1 MLTTR
6 HKIAL
11 ARGLQRGAMAGRRLV
26 GLGHSASVR
35 RGGIDWQLDLCEG
48 IDFSIWLLGSFE
60 PGTIRAYRRLL
71 RPGDVALDIGANIGA
86 HTLHLARAVGPTGR
100 VYAFEPTDFALAKL
114 KANLARNPDLAP
126 RVAVRQTMLVD
137 KAGAAPPP
145 LYASWPLAK
154 EAPGHSLHRG
164 QKMASAGANAMT
176 LDDFIAAEKIARV
189 DFIKLD
195 IDGFECRALKGAR
208 DTLAR
213 FRPKMVIE
221 LSPHQL
227 AEEGDDIAELV
238 SLLAA
243 ADYRLRELASKRPL
257 PLDGGWLKRRIAH
270 GGSIN
275 ALAIPHE
282 RNP

>member
-11 ARGLQRGAMAGRRLV
+11 ARGLQRGAMLGRRFV
-26 GLGHSASVR
+26 GLDHAVGVR
-35 RGGIDWQLDLCEG
+35 RGGVHWQLDLREG
-48 IDFSIWLLGSFE
+48 IDFSIWLLGAFE
-60 PGTIRAYRRLL
+60 PRTIRAYRRLL

-86 HTLHLARAVGPTGR
+86 HTLHLARAVGPLGW

-114 KANLARNPDLAP
+114 NANLARNPDLAS
-126 RVAVRQTMLVD
+126 RVICRQTMLVD
-137 KAGAAPPP
+137 RAESLPQP

-154 EAPGHSLHRG
+154 RHGAHALHRG
-164 QKMASAGANAMT
+164 LKMASAGATSTT
-176 LDDFIAAEKIARV
+176 LDAFIDAEGLTRV

-208 DTLAR
+208 AMLAR

-227 AEEGDDIAELV
+227 AEEGGDIAELAD
-238 SLLAA
+238 LLAA
-243 ADYRLRELASKRPL
+243 ANYRLRDLASGRPL

-282 RNP
+282 ARA